1 MCVCNNSV
9 IRDINLNTLTIAL
22 HGSVVLNTSIIAGL
36 SLQVALALAKRK
48 EGPGEWELCIG
59 VDMCRKIGFL
69 GNANGDEINT
79 FVRAAQ
85 RPEMT

>member
-1 MCVCNNSV
+1 
-9 IRDINLNTLTIAL
+9 
-22 HGSVVLNTSIIAGL
+22 
-36 SLQVALALAKRK
+36 VALALAKRK